1 LEENKALLQTVVNV
15 CEDRQ
20 ASDCLVLD
28 MKQLTP
34 MADYYVICHGN
45 NERQVQAIAKTL
57 KDTVEEEGF
66 EVRRME
72 GYEQARWIL
81 MDLNNIICHIF
92 HKDERAYYNI
102 ERLWGDAEEVSV
114 EDVQ

>member
-1 LEENKALLQTVVNV
+1 MEENKALLKTVVDV

-20 ASDCLVLD
+20 AKDCLVLD
-28 MKQLTP
+28 MKALTP

-57 KDTVEEEGF
+57 KDTVEEQGI
-66 EVRRME
+66 VVKRME
-72 GYEQARWIL
+72 GYEQSRWIL
-81 MDLNNIICHIF
+81 LDLNNIICHIF
-92 HKDERAYYNI
+92 HKDERPYYNL

-114 EDVQ
+114 KDL